1 MPNTRPEDKYQG
13 GDETIRSLFARV
25 TALEQALAVMADEKP
40 QSPVQYETYKKLRE
54 RIAFLEVLE
63 ANHEGNF
70 RTLARIA
77 LGFFSWLGGITT
89 VIFAEWIKAQFFPNG
104 PR

>member
-1 MPNTRPEDKYQG
+1 MPNNRPEETRDN
-13 GDETIRSLFARV
+13 GDEAIHSLFVRV
-25 TALEQALAVMADEKP
+25 TALEQALAVMADDKP
-40 QSPVQYETYKKLRE
+40 QSPIPYETYKKLRE

-70 RTLARIA
+70 RTLARVA